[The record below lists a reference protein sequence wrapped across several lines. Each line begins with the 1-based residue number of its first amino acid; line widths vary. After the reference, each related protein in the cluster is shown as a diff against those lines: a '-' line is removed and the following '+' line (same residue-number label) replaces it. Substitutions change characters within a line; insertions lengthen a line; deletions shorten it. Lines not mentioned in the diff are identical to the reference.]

1 MSANDDTPFAGLEP
15 AAVWRHF
22 ATLCA
27 TPRASKSEAAIRDR
41 LAQEMTAL
49 GLAPEVDGAGNLIVR
64 KPASPGRESSP
75 TVVLQ
80 GHLDMVC
87 QKNADSA
94 HDFTRDPIAPTLRD
108 GWLVAEHTT
117 LGADNGMGVSMI
129 LAALEDPTLS
139 HGPLEALLTVDEET
153 GMTGAHG
160 LESTRLKGRLMLNL
174 DTEDWGE
181 FYLGCAGGLDVDV
194 RAAVTAEALPAG
206 YVTTTL
212 SLRGLRGGHS
222 GVDIH
227 EGRGNAIR
235 LLVGVLRAL
244 RAELPLRLARLDG
257 GTARNAIAREAFAVV
272 ALPAEALA
280 KLAPLLAREASRVRA
295 ELGAVD
301 PGVTVVAQEGAA
313 DAVLSRDDEAR
324 WIAALSA
331 APYGVRRMSEKVPGV
346 VETSNNLGV
355 VSITPEE
362 GRANL
367 MVRSLVDA
375 ESVALADEIIA
386 LFAKHGIAGEASGAY
401 PGWAP
406 NPASPLLARCQA
418 VYRALH
424 GSDAA
429 VKVIHAGLECGI
441 IGAKY
446 PGLDTVSFGPTIRG
460 AHAPGERVEV
470 ASVGWAYDLL
480 RRILTDLV

>member
-1 MSANDDTPFAGLEP
+1 MSATADTLFAGLEP
-15 AAVWRHF
+15 AAVWQHF

-27 TPRASKSEAAIRDR
+27 TPRASKSEAAIRER
-41 LAQEMTAL
+41 IARQMAAR
-49 GLAPEVDGAGNLIVR
+49 GLAVEVDGAGNLVIR
-64 KPASPGRESSP
+64 KPATPGRESSP
-75 TVVLQ
+75 AVVLQ

-87 QKNADSA
+87 QKNSDSA
-94 HDFTRDPIAPTLRD
+94 HDFARDPIAPTVRE
-108 GWLVAEHTT
+108 GWVVAEHTT
-117 LGADNGMGVSMI
+117 LGADNGMGVSLI
-129 LAALEDPTLS
+129 LAAFEDPTLS
-139 HGPLEALLTVDEET
+139 HGPLEALLTIDEET

-194 RAAVTAEALPAG
+194 RASMRGAALPEG
-206 YVTTTL
+206 YTAASIAVV
-212 SLRGLRGGHS
+212 GLRGGHS

-227 EGRGNAIR
+227 EGRGNAIK
-235 LLVGVLRAL
+235 LLVGVLSAL
-244 RAELPLRLARLDG
+244 RGELSLRVVRIDG

-272 ALPAEALA
+272 ALPSAERSALSA
-280 KLAPLLAREASRVRA
+280 LVAREEARLRA
-295 ELGAVD
+295 EYAAVD
-301 PGVTVVAQEGAA
+301 PGVRVRVGDGSA
-313 DAVLSRDDEAR
+313 DEVLSRDDEAR
-324 WIAALSA
+324 WIAALTR
-331 APYGVRRMSEKVPGV
+331 APYGVRRMSERVPGV

-355 VSITPEE
+355 VSITPGE

-375 ESVALADEIIA
+375 ESATLADEIVA
-386 LFAKHGIAGEASGAY
+386 LFAAHGITGETSGAY

-406 NPASPLLARCQA
+406 NPASPLLARCQS
-418 VYRALH
+418 VYRALY
-424 GSDAA
+424 GRDAD

-460 AHAPGERVEV
+460 AHAPGERVEIATV
-470 ASVGWAYDLL
+470 AKSYDLL